1 MYIRKITLIDGEKYL
16 TCTCCKELKH
26 EVEFSIHTR
35 AASGRNNL
43 CRVCQKYRMKL
54 QNYGVTREQYESML
68 SVQDH
73 KCKVC
78 GCNETSTRCT
88 HGHLVVDH
96 CHTTGKVRSLL
107 CDMCNKTLGYTKDSI
122 EQLQAL
128 IDYLNAHQD

>member
-1 MYIRKITLIDGEKYL
+1 MYIRKITLIDDKKYL

-26 EVEFSIHTR
+26 EGEVSIHTR
-35 AASGRNNL
+35 AASGPNNL

>member
-26 EVEFSIHTR
+26 EDEFSKATR
-35 AASGRNNL
+35 ASSGRNNI

-68 SVQDH
+68 SAQDH

-78 GCNETSTRCT
+78 GCHDTSPRCT